1 MSEVETHY
9 GKLRKVVID
18 EKYTIEEW
26 CKEKCKEKNINELAS
41 YNHSWIE
48 QFKDGFDEKYFI
60 IDEEV
65 WEVIEHIEAD
75 DSDIDI
81 MIPNEDGTIT
91 FVQQFYNGGTC
102 LSEVIEDGIKKIK
115 NEKL

>member
-9 GKLRKVVID
+9 GKLRKVVIG
-18 EKYTIEEW
+18 EKYTIEQW
-26 CKEKCKEKNINELAS
+26 CEEKCKEEGITKLET
-41 YNHSWIE
+41 YYHSWLENFIDE
-48 QFKDGFDEKYFI
+48 FHEKYFI
-60 IDEEV
+60 INKEEV

-91 FVQQFYNGGTC
+91 FIQQFYNGGTC
-102 LSEVIEDGIKKIK
+102 LSEVIEEGIIK
-115 NEKL
+115 LKNK